1 MVQTMADLERPLS
14 RGLMDRASLARIPLS
29 GTFELPP
36 MCNFSC
42 RMCYIRQT
50 AEQVRAHDRPQWT
63 LEQWL
68 RTAEEAREMGMLY
81 LLITGGEPLT
91 WPDFWPLYEALSR
104 MGFVISVNTNGSMI
118 DEAAAKK
125 FAKIPPQRLNIT
137 LYGAGN
143 DTYSRLCAA
152 SRGFDRVDR
161 ALTLLREQGVPV
173 KLNCSLTP
181 DNAADLETMV
191 VYAKDRG
198 LPFAAIPTAASC
210 DGFCS
215 TVAAM
220 TWEGYKSTM
229 TCEAP
234 ILVAADLNVIAK
246 TPAYLTASGV
256 GDILGKF
263 VALAD
268 WRMAHLLT
276 GEHFCQRIHDIMAD
290 ATQRVWDNCL
300 ATREGDLA
308 AYEAVTYGL
317 LMSGLAMQM
326 MGSSRPASGGE
337 HHISH
342 LIETEPLGLGV
353 HSDALHGEKV
363 GVGTVLASNEYHRL
377 TACEDVRGHVLPY
390 AQVDLDWLRD
400 YFGEKLRPAAYSENE
415 HDCLAQVAPER
426 LTECWPEMRRI
437 VASIPEGET
446 VRQRLQA
453 LGAKQSLTDLGV
465 PEEKLPEL
473 LRISPLIR
481 NRLTL
486 MRTRRML
493 DL

>member
-1 MVQTMADLERPLS
+1 MAEVWKSDQEII
-14 RGLMDRASLARIPLS
+14 GENIKKARK
-29 GTFELPP
+29 
-36 MCNFSC
+36 
-42 RMCYIRQT
+42 
-50 AEQVRAHDRPQWT
+50 
-63 LEQWL
+63 
-68 RTAEEAREMGMLY
+68 
-81 LLITGGEPLT
+81 
-91 WPDFWPLYEALSR
+91 
-104 MGFVISVNTNGSMI
+104 
-118 DEAAAKK
+118 AAKLTQEQLAEAVGVSPPAVSK
-125 FAKIPPQRLNIT
+125 WETGVSIPDVGLLLAIGGSTIHDIVR
-137 LYGAGN
+137 Y
-143 DTYSRLCAA
+143 CAWEKK
-152 SRGFDRVDR
+152 R
-161 ALTLLREQGVPV
+161 
-173 KLNCSLTP
+173 
-181 DNAADLETMV
+181 
-191 VYAKDRG
+191 
-198 LPFAAIPTAASC
+198 PFVSIPTAASC

-215 TVAAM
+215 NVAAM
-220 TWEGYKSTM
+220 TWEGYKKTLI
-229 TCEAP
+229 CGAP
-234 ILVAADLNVIAK
+234 TLVVADLNVISKA
-246 TPAYLTASGV
+246 PMRLTVSGV
-256 GDILGKF
+256 GDMLGKF
-263 VALAD
+263 VALAE

-276 GEHFCQRIHDIMAD
+276 GEHFCRKIYDIMAE
-290 ATQRVWDNCL
+290 AVQSVWDNCL
-300 ATREGDLA
+300 ATREGDLS

-317 LMSGLAMQM
+317 LMSGLAMQLF
-326 MGSSRPASGGE
+326 GASRPASGAE

-342 LIETEPLGLGV
+342 LIEMEPPRLGV

-400 YFGEKLRPAAYSENE
+400 YFGEKLWPAAYSENE
-415 HDCLAQVAPER
+415 HDCLAQVTPER